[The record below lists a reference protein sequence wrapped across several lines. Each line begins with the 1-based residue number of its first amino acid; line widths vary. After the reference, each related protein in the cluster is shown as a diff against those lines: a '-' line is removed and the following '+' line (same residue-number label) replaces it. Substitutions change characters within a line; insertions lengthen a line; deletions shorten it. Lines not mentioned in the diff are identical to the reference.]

1 MSNNPAPK
9 EIDKNAALV
18 ASSPNMFSDGKLDN
32 NNAWKLNTFFDLYSH
47 TMVYQEIK
55 IYWKD
60 LNKWFPAVVVN
71 LVDGEHVVLYGFGTL
86 DVEVER
92 VDLHTLP
99 FADMT
104 VIGPASLATVET
116 IQAEFEDALIFL

>member
-9 EIDKNAALV
+9 EMNHAELV
-18 ASSPNMFSDGKLDN
+18 NSSPNVFSDGKLDN
-32 NNAWKLNTFFDLYSH
+32 DNAWKLNTFFDLYSH

-60 LNKWFPAVVVN
+60 LNKWFDAVVVN
-71 LVDGEHVVLYGFGTL
+71 LINGEHVVLYGFNTL

-92 VDLHTLP
+92 VNLQTLT
-99 FADMT
+99 FADMKI
-104 VIGPASLATVET
+104 IGPASLATVEK
-116 IQAEFEDALIFL
+116 IQSDYLDALIFL